1 MTRKDTSVSPFHA
14 YKGRSTRGE
23 KGLELERRSTP
34 MSLSMA
40 VGSGGVVLEF
50 REKDLLRALMLW
62 VGLCVMGCATSGEGT
77 HSTQAGPSG
86 VPTSHLLL
94 IQDARDGAISHTW
107 VLIDDSDWWRNDS
120 AGGSQGELDSRIIF
134 ASGRQ
139 RDCNQEHHECYQR
152 CKRRKPPYPY
162 EYKRPSHTTYCRETC
177 QAEYMECLKATG
189 QHPMEFLGTNEA
201 IEWLKRHR
209 TELLVG
215 AVIVVAGVTFVVV
228 SAGAGVLILA
238 PLAII

>member
-1 MTRKDTSVSPFHA
+1 
-14 YKGRSTRGE
+14 
-23 KGLELERRSTP
+23 
-34 MSLSMA
+34 MSLYKA
-40 VGSGGVVLEF
+40 VGSRGVILEF
-50 REKDLLRALMLW
+50 REREPLRVLMLW
-62 VGLCVMGCATSGEGT
+62 VGLCVMGCAASGTGT
-77 HSTQAGPSG
+77 RSTPAESSSG

-94 IQDARDGAISHTW
+94 IQDARDGTISHTW
-107 VLIDDSDWWRNDS
+107 ALIDEADGWRHDGS
-120 AGGSQGELDSRIIF
+120 GGRQGEVDSRIVL

-162 EYKRPSHTTYCRETC
+162 EYKKPSHSTYCRETC
-177 QAEYMECLKATG
+177 QEEYMECLKATG
-189 QHPMEFLGTNEA
+189 QYPVEFMGANEA